1 MILTEWGKQ
10 LTSMQSFLL
19 YHKLY
24 INRAGTPKKILASIK
39 FAKTKE
45 ESINMQQG
53 AVLQLH
59 QEQSVLDV
67 SNSNWN
73 KCLE

>member
-1 MILTEWGKQ
+1 MRQAVNKYAILPTLSQ
-10 LTSMQSFLL
+10 TVHQPSR
-19 YHKLY
+19 
-24 INRAGTPKKILASIK
+24 NTKKILASIK
-39 FAKTKE
+39 FAKMKE

-67 SNSNWN
+67 SNSN
-73 KCLE
+73 